1 MGLFSRKKAK
11 PEEPVKAPEP
21 KVVTHKVAGTS
32 YRQDAIRSL
41 GKKNPDYALSK
52 RRMFKRWPYGV
63 TVYEYNFQPKKA
75 KLVPEPDNPYDPN
88 AIKVMIDGVHV
99 GYIKAGSCAHIL
111 RLISEKRIAKIEPHI
126 IGGKYKELYSEDID
140 AQRLADFELEEDETT
155 IGVRLDIT
163 ELPAAEKK
171 K

>member
-11 PEEPVKAPEP
+11 PAEPVKAPEA

-32 YRQDAIRSL
+32 YRQDDIRSL
-41 GKKNPDYALSK
+41 GKKNPDYALDK
-52 RRMFKRWPYGV
+52 RRMLKRWPDGV
-63 TVYEYNFQPKKA
+63 TVYEYTFQPKKV
-75 KLVPEPDNPYDPN
+75 KLVPEPNNPYDPN

-111 RLISEKRIAKIEPHI
+111 RLISEKRIAKIEPQI
-126 IGGKYKELYSEDID
+126 IGGRYKELYSYEPD
-140 AQRLADFELEEDETT
+140 ARRPADFELGEEETN

-163 ELPAAEKK
+163 ELPASEKK